1 MTDELLRGRKQ
12 EVDSH
17 TPQAEGRGHTRA
29 CGEKEHNV
37 LCVAG
42 LRQRAGG
49 GEGEQQGTPQV
60 ESEKRDQDLRPSC
73 CKLRTSTCT

>member
-17 TPQAEGRGHTRA
+17 TPQAKGRGHPRA

-42 LRQRAGG
+42 LRQRAEGRGG
-49 GEGEQQGTPQV
+49 SRLLKLSLKRGT
-60 ESEKRDQDLRPSC
+60 K
-73 CKLRTSTCT
+73 T